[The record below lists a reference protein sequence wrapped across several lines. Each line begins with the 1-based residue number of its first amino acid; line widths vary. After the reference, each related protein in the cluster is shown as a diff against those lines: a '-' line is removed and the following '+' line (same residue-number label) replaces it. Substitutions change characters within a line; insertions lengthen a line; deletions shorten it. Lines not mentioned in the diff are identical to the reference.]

1 MEQAPI
7 YLIIILYLVGILST
21 YMAAWAQLRS
31 RVPAAR
37 EFFFM
42 LLAIAFYTVGYAVEI
57 SRLDLYGVLQA
68 INIEYLG
75 LPFIPTFL
83 FLFIYHYINKKTL
96 PKKYLYMVFFIPVIT
111 LLMVLT
117 KQLHNLYYIN
127 PRMVDGGYFMV
138 LDFEPGIWYF
148 VNFTYQHI
156 ISLATLFMLFRYGKR
171 ANQRQRKEVVIV
183 SLATVL
189 PLIGSVLYMVD
200 FVPGRLDPGPFSLT
214 ITAFILSFS
223 IFKLGMFELVPA
235 AREFALD
242 SIRDAF
248 LVIDKKQRLQDMN
261 KAARELPGAKK
272 LIIGEE
278 LPKQNP
284 FARYLSAILDGSKEE
299 LQFSLDGT
307 DGEIQYYQVKAY
319 PIETNVP
326 YEKGTAVLISDVT
339 DTANLMKMLSHQ
351 ANTDE
356 LTGLLN
362 RRQLIRLGDNEIK
375 RSKQKGTPLGV
386 ILIDM
391 DHFKTV
397 NDNLGHV
404 AGDKVLKQVTQALS
418 SGLRNV
424 DIIGRYG
431 GEEFVIFLPN
441 TDIDLAKTIAERLKE
456 KLISLEIEIEGEI
469 INATAS
475 FGVHAEV
482 ANSLT
487 TIDTLLKITDK
498 ALYLA
503 KNKGRNQVALSSE
516 AK

>member
-1 MEQAPI
+1 MIFSIPI
-7 YLIIILYLVGILST
+7 
-21 YMAAWAQLRS
+21 
-31 RVPAAR
+31 
-37 EFFFM
+37 
-42 LLAIAFYTVGYAVEI
+42 
-57 SRLDLYGVLQA
+57 
-68 INIEYLG
+68 
-75 LPFIPTFL
+75 
-83 FLFIYHYINKKTL
+83 
-96 PKKYLYMVFFIPVIT
+96 IT

-138 LDFEPGIWYF
+138 LDFEPGIWYYI
-148 VNFTYQHI
+148 NFAYQHI
-156 ISLATLFMLFRYGKR
+156 ISLGTIIILMRFARKSHR
-171 ANQRQRKEVVIV
+171 RQRKEAIIV
-183 SLATVL
+183 AVATGL
-189 PLIGSVLYMVD
+189 PLIGSVLYMLNL
-200 FVPGRLDPGPFSLT
+200 VPGNLDPGPFSLT
-214 ITAFILSFS
+214 LTALILSFS

-299 LQFSLDGT
+299 LQFSLDGP

-326 YEKGTAVLISDVT
+326 YEKGFAVLISDVT

-375 RSKQKGTPLGV
+375 RSKQKGNPLGV

-391 DHFKTV
+391 DHFKNG

-418 SGLRNV
+418 SALRNV

-441 TDIDLAKTIAERLKE
+441 TDIDLANVIAKRLKE
-456 KLISLEIEIEGEI
+456 KIINLEINVDGETI
-469 INATAS
+469 DATAS
-475 FGVHAEV
+475 FGVHSEV

-503 KNKGRNQVALSSE
+503 KSKGRNQVALSTEVDS
-516 AK
+516 